1 MQLIARKAA
10 LAYITGGHFLQA
22 QDMLDGCNPTEAA
35 TQYLLFLVAVEQKRE
50 TGGTRFGQSKFEGD
64 ADPSAINAIKAIL
77 ECPDVSSQILQ
88 LMASLALDK
97 AGDTVVQHAVRGM
110 MEFLVMAGDEG
121 LRKAVLP
128 VSR

>member
-1 MQLIARKAA
+1 MVATPPKLRRSTSSFSLPSSRSGK
-10 LAYITGGHFLQA
+10 LAVRVLA
-22 QDMLDGCNPTEAA
+22 E
-35 TQYLLFLVAVEQKRE
+35 
-50 TGGTRFGQSKFEGD
+50 SKFVKE

-77 ECPDVSSQILQ
+77 DCPDVSSQILQ
-88 LMASLALDK
+88 LMASLALEK